1 MKAPHILLVLLFSV
15 LCSVKLNAEQSP
27 YIFRHIGVTDGLPD
41 NYVKSV
47 FEIPDGRLGVRT
59 TVLLSL
65 YDGNQFTSFPY
76 NSRSRYPIAYHHAV
90 PEQYIDVHNRLWMK
104 ERGGLHV
111 FDLTTER
118 YIANVDSLLQDF
130 GLTAKVSDMFIDSE
144 QHYWFVTPQSS
155 VYMYDE
161 KKRKLELI
169 CARDEFIEYYGTLQN
184 VESKGN
190 CVWMIHEKG
199 VIRCYD
205 TELGRFIR
213 QEDFLIGKMN
223 PGDRAVI
230 KMLDNGD
237 YWLMWDWGIGYYSSQ
252 GKRWQEVFT
261 TPRDNYTILTSI
273 CVDKEGNACVGGVS
287 QGMYRIMRHNL
298 SVTRMRD
305 IPLHTGGTI
314 HNDIHSLF
322 FDSGSGALWLGLF
335 SQGICYYHP
344 SMDNF
349 PLYNRTNTYGKWN
362 NEDVCAF
369 AEDEQGNILLG
380 TLGGLHLYDPST
392 KRVTVPY
399 RELDHQIC
407 WVLYKDS
414 KQRIFVRHSFDCVL
428 FRNRKLPCNYSGY
441 RIYQE
446 AGKHEAD
453 I

>member
-169 CARDEFIEYYGTLQN
+169 CARNEFIEYYGTLQN

-237 YWLMWDWGIGYYSSQ
+237 Y
-252 GKRWQEVFT
+252 
-261 TPRDNYTILTSI
+261 
-273 CVDKEGNACVGGVS
+273 
-287 QGMYRIMRHNL
+287 L
-298 SVTRMRD
+298 SLIHISEPTR
-305 IPLHTGGTI
+305 
-314 HNDIHSLF
+314 
-322 FDSGSGALWLGLF
+322 
-335 SQGICYYHP
+335 
-344 SMDNF
+344 
-349 PLYNRTNTYGKWN
+349 
-362 NEDVCAF
+362 
-369 AEDEQGNILLG
+369 
-380 TLGGLHLYDPST
+380 
-392 KRVTVPY
+392 PY
-399 RELDHQIC
+399 
-407 WVLYKDS
+407 
-414 KQRIFVRHSFDCVL
+414 
-428 FRNRKLPCNYSGY
+428 
-441 RIYQE
+441 
-446 AGKHEAD
+446 
-453 I
+453 